1 MSKSKFRDRDLT
13 AHTTCIQCDAAL
25 LADMTAEVHVFSESA
40 QQAWKRLG
48 KKASAASRPGAG
60 REEDVFLVP
69 YSIVVTVLRQI
80 TDGYVYLD
88 RNLQFLVTLKPVDQ
102 DTLHEV
108 FRYLDGICQG
118 VPIDEIPL
126 RVTSELANL
135 VAQTPAR
142 TLSLA
147 EAILPTDSAKVV
159 NPPNWAYEAVKWHI
173 AQRLARRPLLDVVM
187 EPIIEEYT
195 KTEGDGDGE
204 EEGET
209 KTRTTGW
216 KRSDGDPTPR
226 IYRPASD
233 GSLLAWR
240 DPIGPAFNRAENP
253 VRPDAIPESWGP
265 GTRSRDAEYALSRV
279 SVKMATYPGLR
290 LAHLTLDAHMR
301 RINNTLV
308 HARTAL
314 LDNGA
319 DRPLLEI
326 QLDGPTGVRRT
337 NRHALEILAKL
348 DADCTILDAVE
359 QRVESER
366 ELLAR
371 RDEEGRSVPVL
382 TPPPGT
388 IRPTKPKSSWFSVGN
403 GAGTHH
409 LLMLREQM
417 QAALGASVA
426 FLSLTST
433 GNVFNK
439 RTFEQISSAEK
450 AAAKKN
456 KEYVDLVG
464 LPSPDSIRRSIEAAG
479 YTTLRVVCL
488 YYRDETRL
496 RMLHGLAH
504 SYGHDPESIEADA
517 KTFVLAPGVE
527 AVFHAAPQ
535 LLAHGPGADREE
547 QARKV
552 AAEFGGEGVLMAAWC
567 ETEIPTAGEAQQGLK
582 GNALKQALHETD
594 AKFQNKRL
602 FALLGTPTQHVA
614 GITQDPITKVAK
626 RRTVPSKPSDDHRVY
641 MGLLDLYRSC
651 GVLDDRFEQALYG
664 PEDRYPLP
672 RMAFCGVHIRKQTS
686 DSRRYKG
693 EPQRIVCATAFIP
706 SPAPNGPW
714 RMLGWSNIT
723 KQWQHY
729 TAAQAAFH
737 ARDYPL
743 HRADGDEELIR
754 WKQAGEDVKE
764 ALQNLHT
771 ELAGLPYALIL
782 DGHATRRVFPGLH
795 NNKQYADPDDSDPR
809 LWRPYTGLAS
819 PLRPV
824 SIVRINCAQ
833 EEMPRLTYVSERLKS
848 GEEKIVKTSS
858 DLYCPE
864 GQPEGH
870 PWFLYTVPRNY
881 GKKRHGQHKTRWQAK
896 PGVASDKADEREEN
910 ELNSPWYAMT
920 TREITPM
927 FTRPGYER
935 EAIAVAVARLS
946 HQALSWSDRTRYPA
960 PLHAAL
966 QLDLDHPQFRRSA
979 PKIWEREERQII
991 EDALGDSLPDD

>member
-1 MSKSKFRDRDLT
+1 MGKSKFRDRDLT
-13 AHTTCIQCDAAL
+13 AHTTCIQADAAL

-48 KKASAASRPGAG
+48 KKAYAVSRPAAG

-88 RNLQFLVTLKPVDQ
+88 RNLQFLVTLKTVEQ
-102 DTLHEV
+102 DTLREV

-118 VPIDEIPL
+118 VPIDEIPF
-126 RVTSELANL
+126 RVTSELADL
-135 VAQTPAR
+135 VAQTPAQ

-147 EAILPTDSAKVV
+147 EAILPADGAKVV

-173 AQRLARRPLLDVVM
+173 AQRLARRPLLDFVM
-187 EPIIEEYT
+187 EPITEEYT
-195 KTEGDGDGE
+195 NDK
-204 EEGET
+204 GET
-209 KTRTTGW
+209 KTRTTEW
-216 KRSDGDPTPR
+216 KRGGDPTPR

-233 GSLLAWR
+233 GSLLAWH

-253 VRPDAIPESWGP
+253 VLPGAIPESWEP

-279 SVKMATYPGLR
+279 SVKMATYPGLL

-314 LDNGA
+314 LDNGG

-326 QLDGPTGVRRT
+326 KLDGPTGVRRT
-337 NRHALEILAKL
+337 NQYALEILAKL

-359 QRVESER
+359 KRVESER
-366 ELLAR
+366 EMLAR
-371 RDEEGRSVPVL
+371 RDEEGKPVPIL

-388 IRPTKPKSSWFSVGN
+388 IRPSIPKSSWFSVGN

-417 QAALGASVA
+417 QDALGASVT

-450 AAAKKN
+450 AEAKKN
-456 KEYVDLVG
+456 KGYVDLVG

-488 YYRDETRL
+488 YYRDETRV

-504 SYGHDPESIEADA
+504 SFGHDPQSVEADTA
-517 KTFVLAPGVE
+517 ETIVLAPGVE
-527 AVFHAAPQ
+527 AVFHAAQQ
-535 LLAHGPGADREE
+535 LLAHGPGTDREE
-547 QARKV
+547 QVHKV
-552 AAEFGGEGVLMAAWC
+552 VADFGGEGVLLAAWC
-567 ETEIPTAGEAQQGLK
+567 ETEIPIAGEEHQELK
-582 GNALKQALHETD
+582 GKALKQALHEAD

-602 FALLGTPTQHVA
+602 FAQVGAPIQHVV
-614 GITQDPITKVAK
+614 GLTHDPITKVAK
-626 RRTVPSKPSDDHRVY
+626 RVTLPSKPSEDHRVY

-651 GVLDDRFEQALYG
+651 GVLDERFEQTLYD

-672 RMAFCGVHIRKQTS
+672 RMAFCGVHIRKQTY
-686 DSRRYKG
+686 DSRFKG

-706 SPAPNGPW
+706 SPTPNGPW
-714 RMLGWSNIT
+714 RMLGWTNIT

-729 TAAQAAFH
+729 MAAQAAFH
-737 ARDYPL
+737 AQNYPL

-754 WKQAGEDVKE
+754 WQQAGQDVKE
-764 ALQNLHT
+764 ALQDLYT

-795 NNKQYADPDDSDPR
+795 NNKQYAEPDDSDPR
-809 LWRPYTGLAS
+809 LWLPFQGLAS

-824 SIVRINCAQ
+824 SIIRINCAQ
-833 EEMPRLTYVSERLKS
+833 EEMPRLTFVSERLKS
-848 GEEKIVKTSS
+848 GVEKTVKTSS

-864 GQPEGH
+864 GRPEGH
-870 PWFLYTVPRNY
+870 PWFLYTEPRNY
-881 GKKRHGQHKTRWQAK
+881 GKKRHGQHKTRWHAK
-896 PGVASDKADEREEN
+896 PGVASENKDEREEN

-927 FTRPGYER
+927 FTRPGFDR

-966 QLDLDHPQFRRSA
+966 QLDVDHPQFRRSA
-979 PKIWEREERQII
+979 PKIWEERQIL
-991 EDALGDSLPDD
+991 EAALGESLPED